1 MDQRD
6 EAVAEAQAILERV
19 ARTKSAITYSDLVRM
34 IKAMSLEPDS
44 QLLGGILDDISRSS
58 DTKRGCMLS
67 AVVIHKDSDDLPG
80 SGFFALA
87 TSLGREVPDAL
98 AFHSSEIARVH
109 QSFAL

>member
-1 MDQRD
+1 VDQRD

-19 ARTKSAITYSDLVRM
+19 ARTRSAITYSDLVRM
-34 IKAMSLEPDS
+34 INAIPLEPDS
-44 QLLGGILDDISRSS
+44 QLLAGILDEISRAS
-58 DTKRGCMLS
+58 DEKRGCMLS

-80 SGFFALA
+80 PGFFALA
-87 TSLGREVPDAL
+87 TSLGRQVPDRL